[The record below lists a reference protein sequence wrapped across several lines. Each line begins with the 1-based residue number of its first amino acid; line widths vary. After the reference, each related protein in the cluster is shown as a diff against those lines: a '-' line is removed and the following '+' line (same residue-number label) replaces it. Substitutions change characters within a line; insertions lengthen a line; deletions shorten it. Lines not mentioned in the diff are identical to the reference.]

1 MKKIIL
7 IIMLIVSLTSCR
19 DGFNGSGIITDKG
32 IDKINV
38 IALMNGVSIKSADAD
53 TKYVEMYWIRLNTC
67 DDKIYINLFSYED
80 MDTGEFIVL
89 GPEHS
94 DIRFDTDF

>member
-1 MKKIIL
+1 MKKFLFIIFVLCL
-7 IIMLIVSLTSCR
+7 IGCR
-19 DGFNGSGIITDKG
+19 NGFNGSGMVTDKG
-32 IDKINV
+32 IDKIDV

-67 DDKIYINLFSYED
+67 DDKIYVNLFSWED
-80 MDTGEFIVL
+80 MDKGEFVVL

-94 DIRFDTDF
+94 DIRFETDF

>member
-7 IIMLIVSLTSCR
+7 IVFLIVVSIGCR
-19 DGFNGSGIITDKG
+19 DSFHGGGIVTDKG
-32 IDKINV
+32 VDYIDVK
-38 IALMNGVSIKSADAD
+38 ALTEGFDISSTDKDKNTI
-53 TKYVEMYWIRLNTC
+53 EMYWIRLNTC

-80 MDTGEFIVL
+80 MDTGEFIIL